1 MPLGG
6 RFGRILWYCRS
17 GANSSGQGRLM
28 ATGRQWN
35 RRLVTAGGV
44 AAALGAGYFAF
55 RGPPGGGFTF
65 ASGDARILR
74 RGNGSEPETLDPH
87 KMAGQWEDNIAGDMM
102 VGLMHQDPQ
111 GRPIPCA
118 CESVSRSPDGLT
130 LTFHLRD
137 HLWSDGKP
145 VTAEDYVFSYRR
157 IVDPKT
163 AAQYV
168 AMLYPIHNVQE
179 AASGKV
185 PPDQIGVRALDART
199 LEIRLIY
206 QMPYFADFFMH
217 HTSYAVPRHVVEK
230 HGEAWMKPANIAVNG
245 PFILKEWIPNDHI
258 LLEKNPRFYDAAN
271 VKFDRVYYY
280 PTEDT
285 LAAFRRFRAGEL
297 DLVYKGVPLSQVP
310 LLRKTVPGILQIAPM
325 LACYYLAVNHARP
338 PFNDRRVRRALSL
351 GIDRETLVEKVGRAG
366 QRAAYGIV
374 PGGIA
379 DYPHTAALDFK
390 SLPMAARRQQARAL
404 LAEAGFGPAN
414 PLRFDMVCYNKPEW
428 KLNSVALQGM
438 WRQIGVEMRITPT
451 DSQILYARL
460 RKHDFAVC
468 TAGWV
473 ADYADAKNYLFLFQ
487 TNNKDLNYS
496 NYSNA
501 KFDALVDRS
510 DMIREAEERAKILT
524 EAEQIMLDDI
534 AAIPL
539 YDDVTRDIV
548 SPQVKGWIANPSNFN
563 RSRFLSLDRSI
574 RSL

>member
-1 MPLGG
+1 MAGGAALALGG
-6 RFGRILWYCRS
+6 
-17 GANSSGQGRLM
+17 
-28 ATGRQWN
+28 
-35 RRLVTAGGV
+35 
-44 AAALGAGYFAF
+44 GYFAF
-55 RGPPGGGFTF
+55 RRPSGSGFSFSSADPRT
-65 ASGDARILR
+65 LR
-74 RGNGSEPETLDPH
+74 RGNASEPESLDPH

-118 CESVSRSPDGLT
+118 CESVSRSPDGQT
-130 LTFHLRD
+130 LTFRLRD
-137 HLWSDGKP
+137 HLWSDGRP
-145 VTAEDYVFSYRR
+145 VTAEDYVFSFRR

-206 QMPYFADFFMH
+206 QMPYFAEFFMH
-217 HTSYAVPRHVVEK
+217 HTAYAVPRHVVEK
-230 HGEAWMKPANIAVNG
+230 HGDAWMKPGNIAVNG
-245 PFILKEWIPNDHI
+245 PFILKEWVPNDHI

-271 VKFDRVYYY
+271 VKFDRIYYY
-280 PTEDT
+280 PTEDN

-310 LLRKTVPGILQIAPM
+310 LLRKRMPEILSIAPM

-390 SLPMAARRQQARAL
+390 ALPMAARREQARAL
-404 LAEAGFGPAN
+404 LAEAGFGPQN

-438 WRQIGVEMRITPT
+438 WREVGVEMRITPT
-451 DSQILYARL
+451 DSQILYALL

-473 ADYADAKNYLFLFQ
+473 GDYADAKNYLFLSL
-487 TNNKDLNYS
+487 TRNKDLNYS

-501 KFDALVDRS
+501 KFDSLVDRS
-510 DMIREAEERAKILT
+510 DMIREADERGKILS
-524 EAEQIMLDDI
+524 EAEQIMLDDV
-534 AAIPL
+534 AVIPL